1 MRATAVICIRD
12 DDAYVEGCLRHLI
25 THGIDFAVLDNGMG
39 PEARALLGRA
49 PFRDHLHEVRPLA
62 FNGAFELERQIEAK
76 ERMFEG
82 LDADWL
88 IHLDVDEVMHSYVP
102 EERLIDAIA
111 RIDAGGFNV
120 INFDEYV
127 FLPLEQSYQAGACP
141 QPLRAYYLFDPGIGP
156 RLMRARRR
164 SANLSM
170 APARSAAAA
179 AGHRVYGDDVRLAAE
194 SFVLRHYIFRD
205 QDHAW
210 RKYTER
216 VYAPGELQRG
226 WHANRA
232 GRPATVF
239 DFPPPETLKRLPT
252 AGSHAFDRSDPK
264 RKHYWDWPSA
274 PVTPAADGHP
284 RPSDRMRSDS
294 LAPG

>member
-1 MRATAVICIRD
+1 MRATAVICVRD

-25 THGIDFAVLDNGMG
+25 DHGVDFAVLDNGMG
-39 PEARALLGRA
+39 AEARALLDRP
-49 PFRDHLHEVRPLA
+49 PFRDHLREVRPLPY
-62 FNGAFELERQIEAK
+62 NGAFELERQIEAK
-76 ERMFEG
+76 ERMFEA

-102 EERLIDAIA
+102 EERLIEAIA

-127 FLPLEQSYQAGACP
+127 FLPLEQSYRAGACP
-141 QPLRAYYLFDPGIGP
+141 QPLTAYYLFDPGIGP

-170 APARSAAAA
+170 APGSSDPGA
-179 AGHRVYGDDVRLAAE
+179 AGHRLYGDDVRLAAE

-205 QDHAW
+205 QDHAR

-216 VYAPGELQRG
+216 AYAPGELTRG
-226 WHANRA
+226 WHANRV
-232 GRPATVF
+232 GRPAAAF
-239 DFPPPETLKRLPT
+239 DFPPPESLKHLPG
-252 AGSHAFDRSDPK
+252 AGSQAFDRSDPK
-264 RKHYWDWPSA
+264 RTHYWDWPSA
-274 PVTPAADGHP
+274 LVTPAADGPP
-284 RPSDRMRSDS
+284 RPTDQMRSGS